1 MTYSPLRVGRSRTL
15 PLYPIARLATMAFGI
30 SVVCTPDLPNGLR
43 ALRGVHW
50 DTSPGLCQHTRIPVG
65 VSPALAQASG
75 SDIWPFNRT
84 ARRPPAAR
92 ALSCRACALARRHDG
107 TEDPS
112 NLWLFWWNVPRG
124 KGTNGRDGR
133 RSVALRAHI
142 AALRRTVGRM
152 PPTSC
157 SQERRRGAD
166 AGESGQEGVE
176 VALCHGQI
184 VEGPPVVLPCS
195 RLGAIQ
201 PRQERAAADDP
212 C

>member
-1 MTYSPLRVGRSRTL
+1 MVWA
-15 PLYPIARLATMAFGI
+15 IAPCMSSTHTASKRPVMPTI
-30 SVVCTPDLPNGLR
+30 SVWTSGREDLLCGQKRRTGLS
-43 ALRGVHW
+43 VSIS
-50 DTSPGLCQHTRIPVG
+50 SPVLG
-65 VSPALAQASG
+65 SPKCSKNR
-75 SDIWPFNRT
+75 PFNRT

-201 PRQERAAADDP
+201 QRQERDAADAP